1 MKNNKPN
8 DWNKLEQAWK
18 NLKKGELEFEPTQ
31 DELKA
36 IKPIVDALSDWEE
49 PILKPNADIKT
60 RLLKQIAEP
69 KSKSNNRFW
78 IWSTLTGIAATVALV
93 FYLFN
98 SDSLMKTVSE
108 KEVSLNEKV
117 AMPEKKENEM
127 ISNKIEDKTENQ
139 NIISNKIEGDVASK
153 EIVTH
158 IKPTIPSH
166 QNITFQPSA
175 DKEAAKLE
183 EIENVPA
190 PQADIGNIL
199 EKETTN
205 QNSMTSD
212 EMVVNSKMKNAKK
225 STSASNQLASISDW
239 EKLIIPVY

>member
-1 MKNNKPN
+1 
-8 DWNKLEQAWK
+8 
-18 NLKKGELEFEPTQ
+18 
-31 DELKA
+31 
-36 IKPIVDALSDWEE
+36 
-49 PILKPNADIKT
+49 
-60 RLLKQIAEP
+60 
-69 KSKSNNRFW
+69 
-78 IWSTLTGIAATVALV
+78 
-93 FYLFN
+93 
-98 SDSLMKTVSE
+98 MKTVSE

-127 ISNKIEDKTENQ
+127 FSNKFEDKTENQ

-153 EIVTH
+153 EIVTDN
-158 IKPTIPSH
+158 KPTIPSLK
-166 QNITFQPSA
+166 NITFQPSA

-199 EKETTN
+199 EKETIN

-212 EMVVNSKMKNAKK
+212 EMVVNSKMKNEKK
-225 STSASNQLASISDW
+225 SSSASNQLASISDW